1 MKKCVCRN
9 CYKVVELS
17 DPKYNSMTDEFW
29 GGKCPNCGAYTPMY
43 DLEEFIKIRDRFNS
57 VKI

>member
-1 MKKCVCRN
+1 MS
-9 CYKVVELS
+9 Y
-17 DPKYNSMTDEFW
+17 EFW